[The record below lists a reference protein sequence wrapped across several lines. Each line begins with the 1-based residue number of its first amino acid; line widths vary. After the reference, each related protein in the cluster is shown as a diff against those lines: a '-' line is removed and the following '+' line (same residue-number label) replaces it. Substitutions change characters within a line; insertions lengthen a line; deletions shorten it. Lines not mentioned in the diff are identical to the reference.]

1 MSTARLTRPAAKTAK
16 KTPPTPPVAA
26 TKPAWKATAAGWAG
40 ATMITGGY
48 ASAADPRW
56 WLLCAGCASLGT
68 AHTMRTMHTDRRAS
82 TAETA
87 RLAIQSV
94 VKVPVFQHVTWNRKK
109 GIPRRLVVTIPPE
122 AAAAETAAMTL
133 TQAVCSAWSPA
144 QFSISSSNIP
154 AGRFV
159 LTYRDPTPEP
169 DKTSLDQAKDRA
181 KDVATQI
188 YGTAVSVDSFQSQ
201 DGQLDAF
208 TIHHQRGAHL
218 SSSNIQLRL
227 AAVTS
232 AMMPG
237 QWRSDFDLEHDTVT
251 VSRRH
256 PLPTM
261 VPRPTH
267 LPDPDSPD
275 WEKIPQAVDEDGNT
289 CYWDISGVMAHQL
302 KAGRTRTGKTVS
314 MIGDAIEGARRGW
327 RVFVVDPKRIEYLGL
342 RDWPNIEMV
351 ATTVPDQVALIHW
364 LWALMEDRY
373 RRIEEEGARE
383 TDFTRVLVLID
394 EYRQFY
400 GNAKNWWSTIKVS
413 GMPGEC
419 PVFGWIGSLLRMA
432 AACRIHVD
440 LGTQRP
446 DAEFLGGEIRDNF
459 SGRAATGPLSAD
471 GARMMFGSEHV
482 GVGIPFGKRG
492 RGTYLSGESAPK
504 EVQFFYT
511 PDPRKAHSSQD
522 LELLDQLRPSTT
534 TWTKKKFVWPTDEQI
549 DEAMSSAGKKTSPEW
564 ERILGADLADDIDT
578 AAVSSPVVVD
588 EAVDDDPARDIDR
601 YYSNPHP
608 VAATD
613 LAAGMLIDMDGA
625 WVTVVEA
632 SSDDGQVILDWES
645 AGDDRGTLML
655 GDEEALPA
663 RTLLDD

>member
-1 MSTARLTRPAAKTAK
+1 MTIRSRPSVAAAK
-16 KTPPTPPVAA
+16 KTPSAQLAVSV
-26 TKPAWKATAAGWAG
+26 KPAWTNTAAGWSG
-40 ATMITGGY
+40 AVLATGGY
-48 ASAADPRW
+48 AAAADPRW
-56 WLLCAGCASLGT
+56 WLLCVGCAVAGT
-68 AHTMRTMHTDRRAS
+68 LHASRALRADRRTE

-87 RLAIQSV
+87 RLAIQATL
-94 VKVPVFQHVTWNRKK
+94 KVPVSQKVTWDRKGK
-109 GIPRRLVVTIPPE
+109 HPRRLILTIPPE
-122 AAAAETAAMTL
+122 AAAGETVPMTL
-133 TQAVCSAWSPA
+133 TQAAAAAWPPGQFTVASAT
-144 QFSISSSNIP
+144 IP
-154 AGRFV
+154 AGRFI
-159 LTYRDPTPEP
+159 LAYRDPTPEP
-169 DKTSLDQAKDRA
+169 DKTDLDRATERA

-188 YGTAVSVDSFQSQ
+188 YGSAVTVDSWSTDQGKL
-201 DGQLDAF
+201 DGF

-218 SSSNIQLRL
+218 SSPNIQLRL

-237 QWRSDFDLEHDTVT
+237 QWRSDFDLEHDTITVT
-251 VSRRH
+251 RRR
-256 PLPTM
+256 PLPS
-261 VPRPTH
+261 VAARPVA
-267 LPDPDSPD
+267 LPAPDSPD

-314 MIGDAIEGARRGW
+314 MIGDAVEAARRDW
-327 RVFVVDPKRIEYLGL
+327 RVFIVDPKRIEYLGL
-342 RDWPNIEMV
+342 REWPNIEMV

-400 GNAKNWWSTIKVS
+400 GNTKNWWSTIKVS

-459 SGRAATGPLSAD
+459 SGRAATGPLSSD

-492 RGTYLSGESAPK
+492 RGTYLSGESTPK

-511 PDPRKAHSSQD
+511 PDPRKARSPQD
-522 LELLDQLRPSTT
+522 LKLLEQLRPATT
-534 TWTKKKFVWPTDEQI
+534 TWTKKKFVWPTDKQI
-549 DEAMSSAGKKTSPEW
+549 AKAMASAGKKTSPQW
-564 ERILGADLADDIDT
+564 ERILGADLAADT
-578 AAVSSPVVVD
+578 ETARPAPPPVVEEPD
-588 EAVDDDPARDIDR
+588 EDPVCDIDR
-601 YYSNPHP
+601 FYSPPHP
-608 VAATD
+608 VAATE
-613 LAAGMLIDMDGA
+613 LTAGMLIDIDGD
-625 WVTVVEA
+625 WVTIAE
-632 SSDDGQVILDWES
+632 SSVDGEQVIVDWES
-645 AGDDRGTLML
+645 AGDDSGTLML
-655 GDEEALPA
+655 GAGEAMST
-663 RTLLDD
+663 RTPLDG